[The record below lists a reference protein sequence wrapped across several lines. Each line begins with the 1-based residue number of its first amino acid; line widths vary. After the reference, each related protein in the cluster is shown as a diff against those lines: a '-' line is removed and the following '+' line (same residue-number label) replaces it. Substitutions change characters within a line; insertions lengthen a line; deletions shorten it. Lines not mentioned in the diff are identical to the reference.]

1 MKKWLFAVGGEPRYA
16 RWDGMLD
23 TDSVELREQAGAL
36 IDAGVMV
43 ECAEVGYLRKASFE
57 TRVRGWGTINRAVV
71 LVADAG
77 SIKFP
82 LSYFNHSCVE
92 VDDDFEKAKFATRS
106 EAARYAAS
114 IRWKGN
120 VKGDDEGGGRDPV
133 LEQAIGRVRAMVN
146 QLGRLPKGST
156 SDDEVFAA
164 DWSKVVDTLFVHV
177 TGSGFVP
184 TAPVM
189 AVETEIRAL
198 GKMVYDSLVGSG
210 AVGAAE
216 ESDRRELEAMRTKQT
231 TLDNASVALAKVM
244 SSPALAGIDQELR
257 VLRKEHR
264 EASKAMMQATK
275 DMADNKVPWGN
286 RQTPEQRDAY
296 YKAFAE
302 RKVAQK
308 LKAELKLKIDSR
320 QKKIDEVVRNTVFR
334 TAEGE
339 SVFLSGAAK
348 HAEKTYQEAI
358 VRNSVTGLDL
368 AEEVTKLVS
377 LYRGTGGQLQ
387 ISAAKT
393 KGELK
398 GKPYEGADFVQKYVN
413 DVATHMPKDWVDDVN
428 ASYGK
433 SLLLIKTKGGGSW
446 GQLDSEISTSGTT
459 QVNLH
464 EFIHAAMYAN
474 PVRQALEHAH
484 LSKRTFGSAS
494 APIDG
499 SFQSKI
505 VKGRQKTVGTIDY
518 PTGESISQ
526 GDYVKDK
533 WVDPYSGR
541 IYTSGGTEVVT
552 VGYDS
557 FSRSGWRASAT
568 LGKLDMEQVYLT
580 LGLLMAS

>member
-1 MKKWLFAVGGEPRYA
+1 MDIVKPNDDASWRMKRIS
-16 RWDGMLD
+16 DGQL
-23 TDSVELREQAGAL
+23 ELVQ
-36 IDAGVMV
+36 
-43 ECAEVGYLRKASFE
+43 
-57 TRVRGWGTINRAVV
+57 
-71 LVADAG
+71 
-77 SIKFP
+77 
-82 LSYFNHSCVE
+82 
-92 VDDDFEKAKFATRS
+92 DDDFEKAKFATRS

-120 VKGDDEGGGRDPV
+120 VKGDDDGGRDPV

-146 QLGRLPKGST
+146 QLGRLPMGSAA
-156 SDDEVFAA
+156 DDEVFAA

-177 TGSGFVP
+177 TDKGFIP

-198 GKMVYDSLVGSG
+198 GKMVYESLTGSG
-210 AVGAAE
+210 AADSAE
-216 ESDRRELEAMRTKQT
+216 EADKRELEAMRTKQT
-231 TLDNASVALAKVM
+231 TLELAEVALAKVM

-286 RQTPEQRDAY
+286 RQTPEQREAY

-302 RKVAQK
+302 RKIQQK
-308 LKAELKLKIDSR
+308 LKAELKLQMDSK

-339 SVFLSGAAK
+339 SIFLSGAAK
-348 HAEKTYQEAI
+348 HAEKTFQEAI
-358 VRNSVTGLDL
+358 VRSSVTGVDL
-368 AEEVTKLVS
+368 AEAVTKLVS
-377 LYRGTGGQLQ
+377 QYRGTGGQLQ
-387 ISAAKT
+387 IKAAKM
-393 KGELK
+393 KGDLM
-398 GKPYEGADFVQKYVN
+398 GKPSEGADFVQKYVG
-413 DVATHMPKDWVDDVN
+413 DIATHMPKEWVDDVN
-428 ASYGK
+428 AKYGA
-433 SLLLIKTKGGGSW
+433 SLVLVKTKGGGSW
-446 GQLDSEISTSGTT
+446 AQLTREISTSGTT

-464 EFIHAAMYAN
+464 EFIHAAMYAS
-474 PVRQALEHAH
+474 PVRQAIEHAH

-526 GDYVKDK
+526 GNYVKDK

-541 IYTSGGTEVVT
+541 IYNSGGTEVVT